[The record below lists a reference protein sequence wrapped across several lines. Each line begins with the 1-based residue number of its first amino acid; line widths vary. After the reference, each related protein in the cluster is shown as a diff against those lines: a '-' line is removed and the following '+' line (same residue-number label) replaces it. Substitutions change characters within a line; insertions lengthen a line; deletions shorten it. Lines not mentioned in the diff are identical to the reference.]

1 MVEVLKVVNGYSPE
15 YLLKEVATGRENYYT
30 GAVAEGEPPG
40 RWWGAGAERLGLA
53 GLVDAQDMRALYE
66 RFLDPRDSGFGD
78 PSRWDSV
85 PTLGHIGR
93 KYLSEDDLYAAALE
107 REPDA
112 AAERRAE
119 LRTEAGKAAR
129 HNVAFLDA
137 TFSVQKSV
145 TLLHTAFEAREVAAR
160 QAGDE
165 ATAAAWG
172 EFRQAV
178 EDAIWAG
185 NNAALAYLQD
195 KAGYSRV
202 GHHGGAAGRWVDAHA
217 FTVASFFQH
226 DSRDRDPQLHI
237 HNTILN
243 RVECPDGTWRTLDS
257 RAIHRWRP
265 GAAAVGERTC
275 EERLIETI
283 GVLLAMRPDGKAR
296 EVVGIPAQ
304 AMSLIS
310 TRRHAVTAKAAELV
324 EAFEARYGRAPN
336 GYEYERLTQQATL
349 VTRAAKSHHGE
360 DRDDMLSRI
369 DLRLRADIEGGLAGI
384 ADAVL
389 TARREGVEPMT
400 FSPQAAIELAL
411 ADVGN
416 RKTHWT
422 TADLTRAVNAALPD
436 YLGVSDGAEVAALL
450 DQLTDAALE
459 HALTME
465 TAKPAAELVPDGL
478 RLANGQSAYQAP
490 GGALYAT
497 PEQVHTERFLLAA
510 TAARDGAALPVRV
523 ARRFL
528 DRLAE
533 EGVEL
538 GADQAAAVRGI
549 LTSGAR
555 VETLVGPAGT
565 GKSFVVGTL
574 ARAWTDPT
582 LHDHDPGQEPRAGRV
597 FGLATSQMATE
608 VLTGEGLTARNV
620 AAWLA
625 TQDRLQKP
633 GATRSEDEAW
643 RLREGDML
651 VVDESAMTDTAALA
665 TIHAHADRVGAK
677 LLLVGDHRQLA
688 AVGAG
693 GAMDLLATAGSSYEL
708 ADARRFT
715 AAWERDASLRL
726 RAGDEMV
733 LRTYHQHG
741 RILDTGTRDDAET
754 SAARAWLADTLD
766 GQHSLLLV
774 DTNDQAA
781 RLSASLRA
789 ELVRLG
795 RVAEDGVWLGRQGVV
810 AGVGDLV
817 QARRNAWHLAG
828 LHGNR
833 RGPINRETY
842 RVTAVRDDGSIE
854 VTTDTTDP
862 APDGTAG
869 EAVGDGVGQRLVLP
883 ASYVTEDLALGYA
896 TTVHAAQGTTVDTT
910 HSVITP
916 NTSAQALYVGMSR
929 GRGAN
934 TAHVTTL
941 TAPDD
946 PADGTRR
953 HELHRDPVATL
964 AAVLDGAETT
974 LSRSAL
980 AVATESADHAAS
992 TRTAAELL
1000 ADAAQLAA
1008 TERTRDHLDHLLAHG
1023 SLTGEQ
1029 RARIAAEDGAAS
1041 LTRVLR
1047 RAELAGLDPH
1057 AVLVDAVDRGPL
1069 TGSRNLTNVL
1079 YSRIRDAHRFDPVGD
1094 TWTEWTP
1101 RTDNTEWR
1109 DYLTAL
1115 ARAADGRAAALGCDA
1130 AADPPA
1136 WAVSAFGD
1144 CPAEADQRDEWC
1156 AAVGRVA
1163 AYREMRGHTSD
1174 DDNDVLGPAPK
1185 PGQVEE
1191 FAAYRAAW
1199 RTLGRPEIDREHLE
1213 LSNGQLRA
1221 RVRAYERELAA
1232 APRYVAGELAGTR
1245 QSAATQQQTAA
1256 LRRAEADAVTDPAQ
1270 RQRILDEAAQ
1280 AAALAAVLDARAE
1293 QLQQIDDARATWLA
1307 HTAQTRVQ
1315 AELSKAE
1322 LSARDADDDPDQQ
1335 VTAAEWKA
1343 AHDAAMAEED
1353 AHREITETDLAEDD
1367 HLDDTRPIQDDAA
1380 AGTGWDDVREQVERD
1395 PRPGHEDVVRVPD
1408 AAETTGHLDHAGRIL
1423 DEIRYRDTGDD
1434 LARAEELNRWHTDDQ
1449 AAAVEDDDADAP
1461 VNEYS
1466 NGW

>member
-1 MVEVLKVVNGYSPE
+1 MLKVVNGYSPE

-30 GAVAEGEPPG
+30 GAVTDGEPPG
-40 RWWGAGAERLGLA
+40 RWWGAGAKRLGLT

-66 RFLDPRDSGFGD
+66 RFLDPRHAGFRD
-78 PSRWDSV
+78 PSQWDSV
-85 PTLGHIGR
+85 PTLGHTGR

-217 FTVASFFQH
+217 FTVASFLQH

-257 RAIHRWRP
+257 RAVHRWRP

-275 EERLIETI
+275 EERLTATI

-296 EVVGIPAQ
+296 EVIGVPAQ
-304 AMSLIS
+304 AMSLLS
-310 TRRHAVTAKAAELV
+310 SRRHALTAKAADLV

-336 GYEYERLTQQATL
+336 GYEHERLTQQATL
-349 VTRAAKSHHGE
+349 LTRSGKSHDGE
-360 DRDDMLSRI
+360 SRDDLLSRVEV
-369 DLRLRADIEGGLAGI
+369 RLRADIEGGLAGI
-384 ADAVL
+384 ADSAL
-389 TARREGVEPMT
+389 AARREGVEPMT
-400 FSPQAAIELAL
+400 FDPRAVIELAL
-411 ADVGN
+411 AEVGN

-436 YLGVSDGAEVAALL
+436 YLGVSDGAEIAALL
-450 DQLTDAALE
+450 DQLTDAALD
-459 HALTME
+459 HALTMD
-465 TAKPAAELVPDGL
+465 TAKPAAELLPDDL
-478 RLANGQSAYQAP
+478 LLANGQSAYQAP

-510 TAARDGAALPVRV
+510 TAARDGAALPVRA

-528 DRLAE
+528 DRLGE
-533 EGVEL
+533 EGIEL
-538 GADQAAAVRGI
+538 GVDQAAAVRGI

-555 VETLVGPAGT
+555 IETLVGPAGT
-565 GKSFVVGTL
+565 GKSFVVGAL

-582 LHDHDPGQEPRAGRV
+582 LHDRADGGGSGPVGRV

-608 VLTGEGLTARNV
+608 VLSGEGLDARNV

-625 TQDRLQKP
+625 TQDRLHT
-633 GATRSEDEAW
+633 GRTRDEDEAW
-643 RLREGDML
+643 RLGEGDLL

-665 TIHAHADRVGAK
+665 AIHRHADTAGAK

-693 GAMDLLATAGSSYEL
+693 GGMDLLATAGSRYEL
-708 ADARRFT
+708 TDARRFT
-715 AAWERDASLRL
+715 HPWAQEASLRL
-726 RAGDEMV
+726 RAGDDTV

-741 RILDTGTRDDAET
+741 RILDSGTCDDAEA
-754 SAARAWLADTLD
+754 SAVRGWLADTLA
-766 GQHSLLLV
+766 GHHSLLLV

-781 RLSASLRA
+781 RVSATLRA

-795 RVAEDGVWLGRQGVV
+795 RVAEDGVWLGRQGTV

-828 LHGNR
+828 RHGNR

-842 RVTAVRDDGSIE
+842 RITAVRDDGAIE
-854 VTTDTTDP
+854 VTTDTSPT
-862 APDGTAG
+862 
-869 EAVGDGVGQRLVLP
+869 DGVAGGADGSGGLGQMLVLP
-883 ASYVTEDLALGYA
+883 ASYVAEDLALGYA
-896 TTVHAAQGTTVDTT
+896 ATVHAAQGTTVDTT
-910 HSVITP
+910 HTVVTP
-916 NTSAQALYVGMSR
+916 TTGPAALYVGMSR
-929 GRGAN
+929 GRQTN
-934 TAHVTTL
+934 TAHVTTR
-941 TAPDD
+941 TAPED
-946 PADGTRR
+946 PADGTAR
-953 HELHRDPVATL
+953 HALHRDPVATL
-964 AAVLDGAETT
+964 AAILDTTETS
-974 LSRSAL
+974 LSRSAV
-980 AVATESADHAAS
+980 AVATESAENAAS
-992 TRTAAELL
+992 VRTAAELL
-1000 ADAAQLAA
+1000 ADAAQLTA
-1008 TERTRDHLDHLLAHG
+1008 TERTRDHLDRLVAHG
-1023 SLTGEQ
+1023 ALTDHQ
-1029 RARIAAEDGAAS
+1029 RAQIAAEDGAAS

-1047 RAELAGLDPH
+1047 RAELAGLDPQ
-1057 AVLVDAVDRGPL
+1057 AVLVDAVERGPL

-1079 YSRIRDAHRFDPVGD
+1079 YSRIRDSHRFDPVGD
-1094 TWTEWTP
+1094 TWAEWTP
-1101 RTDNTEWR
+1101 RTDNPEWH

-1115 ARAADGRAAALGCDA
+1115 ARAADDRAATLGRAA
-1130 AADPPA
+1130 AADPPT
-1136 WAVSAFGD
+1136 WATSAFGA
-1144 CPAEADQRDEWC
+1144 CPADADQQAEWS

-1163 AYREMRGHTSD
+1163 AYREMRGHD
-1174 DDNDVLGPAPK
+1174 DPDDALGPAPK

-1191 FAAYRAAW
+1191 FAAYRSAR

-1221 RVRAYERELAA
+1221 RIRAYQRELAA
-1232 APRYVAGELAGTR
+1232 APRYVANELAGTR
-1245 QSAATQQQTAA
+1245 QTAATHQQTAA
-1256 LRRAEADAVTDPAQ
+1256 LRRAEADALTDPSE
-1270 RQRILDEAAQ
+1270 RQRILDEANQ
-1280 AAALAAVLDARAE
+1280 ATALAAVLDARAE
-1293 QLQQIDDARATWLA
+1293 QLQQIDDARAAWLA
-1307 HTAQTRVQ
+1307 HTAHTRVQ

-1322 LSARDADDDPDQQ
+1322 LSARDADDDPAQQ
-1335 VTAAEWKA
+1335 VTAQEWKA
-1343 AHDAAMAEED
+1343 AHAAAIVDDD
-1353 AHREITETDLAEDD
+1353 AHREITEDDIDHTDADQQPHTAD
-1367 HLDDTRPIQDDAA
+1367 GGRTAPAA
-1380 AGTGWDDVREQVERD
+1380 SVADSGWDDVRERAERE
-1395 PRPGHEDVVRVPD
+1395 PRPSGEDVVRIPD
-1408 AAETTGHLDHAGRIL
+1408 AAETTGYLDHAGRVL
-1423 DEIRYRDTGDD
+1423 DEIRYRDTGED
-1434 LARAEELNRWHTDDQ
+1434 LARAVELTRWHTDDHTM
-1449 AAAVEDDDADAP
+1449 AEDDSTADD
-1461 VNEYS
+1461 VVDEYS
-1466 NGW
+1466 GR